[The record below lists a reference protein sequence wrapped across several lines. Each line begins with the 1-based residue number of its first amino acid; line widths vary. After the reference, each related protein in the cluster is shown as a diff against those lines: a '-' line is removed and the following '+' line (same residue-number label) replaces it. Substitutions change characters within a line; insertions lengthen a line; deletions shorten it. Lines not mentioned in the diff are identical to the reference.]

1 MKNFPLKKEKKS
13 EPLTKPHN
21 NHMRYLPLLL
31 AMLLHILLQFLVP
44 IWYIMCVCVY
54 IDFFLVVTLARQLP
68 NEQQIHSSAFL
79 VLSLPPLSLPLCLS
93 LNYQKSGSTVNQF
106 SGIIATTDVRDF
118 RQQREGGEGEKKET
132 AIITRATG
140 KSENKTCHK
149 INKAKKKL
157 NRKNFKCKM
166 HSKFE
171 ELLQC
176 AIKVHARRVLALWV
190 SRAL

>member
-1 MKNFPLKKEKKS
+1 MYISFLFFGSCFSPAAAKRATDSFFCLS
-13 EPLTKPHN
+13 
-21 NHMRYLPLLL
+21 RSL
-31 AMLLHILLQFLVP
+31 A
-44 IWYIMCVCVY
+44 
-54 IDFFLVVTLARQLP
+54 A
-68 NEQQIHSSAFL
+68 SSLF
-79 VLSLPPLSLPLCLS
+79 LPLCLS

-118 RQQREGGEGEKKET
+118 RQQRERGKKRKKET

-157 NRKNFKCKM
+157 NKNFKCKM
-166 HSKFE
+166 HSKFA

-176 AIKVHARRVLALWV
+176 AIKVHARRVLAL
-190 SRAL
+190 

>member
-1 MKNFPLKKEKKS
+1 MNHLLNRTTITCDIS
-13 EPLTKPHN
+13 PH
-21 NHMRYLPLLL
+21 LDT
-31 AMLLHILLQFLVP
+31 LLHILLQFLVP
-44 IWYIMCVCVY
+44 IWYILCVCVY
-54 IDFFLVVTLARQLP
+54 IAFFFGSCFSPAAAKRATDSFFCLSRSLAA
-68 NEQQIHSSAFL
+68 SSLF
-79 VLSLPPLSLPLCLS
+79 LPLCLS

-118 RQQREGGEGEKKET
+118 RQQREGGRGDRGRKKET
-132 AIITRATG
+132 AIIARATG

-157 NRKNFKCKM
+157 NKNFKCKM
-166 HSKFE
+166 HSKFA

>member
-1 MKNFPLKKEKKS
+1 
-13 EPLTKPHN
+13 
-21 NHMRYLPLLL
+21 MRYLPPPRYAAPHFVAVFGTNL
-31 AMLLHILLQFLVP
+31 I
-44 IWYIMCVCVY
+44 YTVCLCIY
-54 IDFFLVVTLARQLP
+54 RLFFLVVALARQLP

-79 VLSLPPLSLPLCLS
+79 VLSLPQQSPSLSFSPPLCLS

-118 RQQREGGEGEKKET
+118 RQQREGGRGDRGRKKET

-157 NRKNFKCKM
+157 NKNFKCKM
-166 HSKFE
+166 HSKFA

-176 AIKVHARRVLALWV
+176 AIKVHARRVLAL
-190 SRAL
+190 